1 MNNIY
6 INQDSLFNQYQNL
19 TTDFYSLLQKE
30 MESLNEVEIQELSKY
45 QPYIEANNKLSVLV
59 QSELLNLVKRQ
70 LNNNPEVIK
79 SVIDSIKEYKKERTK
94 EISDFQDYI
103 KNFSDMTYKDYKQLK
118 YENK

>member
-6 INQDSLFNQYQNL
+6 INQDSLFQQYQNL

-30 MESLNEVEIQELSKY
+30 MGTLSEVEITELSKY
-45 QPYIEANNKLSVLV
+45 QPYIDANTKLGVLV
-59 QSELLNLVKRQ
+59 QSELLNLVKTKI
-70 LNNNPEVIK
+70 NANPEVIK
-79 SVIDSIKEYKKERTK
+79 NVIESVKAYKKERDK
-94 EISDFQDYI
+94 EINDFQDYI